1 MYMLLQ
7 IDKGENGFVD
17 GTHIQ
22 WCCACSLNEAI
33 KRARDTE
40 KANSNRI
47 SVAVVDELYGSYT
60 LGRYYKEMKRLDV

>member
-7 IDKGENGFVD
+7 IDKEENGFVD

-33 KRARDTE
+33 K
-40 KANSNRI
+40 K
-47 SVAVVDELYGSYT
+47 G
-60 LGRYYKEMKRLDV
+60 KRHRKS

>member
-7 IDKGENGFVD
+7 IDKEENGFVD

-47 SVAVVDELYGSYT
+47 SVAVVEEL
-60 LGRYYKEMKRLDV
+60 